1 MFRAPLACGQ
11 LKTGESITKPFK
23 GNFTMNTVTTMNT
36 AVKTASV
43 SLVVDNEVAKMTLR
57 EIADLIGVRFSN
69 LETSMNR
76 LVERQVIRK
85 PATQNFEKINNLG
98 FAVTVKDYV
107 FEGEQGRLDSIV
119 LIAQNVPEFTRQLVD
134 RWNYLEEKLKTANNT
149 PVNPY
154 ADFEETD
161 WIELALDEKRKNK
174 KLIELHIRKSV
185 DSHSMTRLLGAKKGA
200 TKVKEALTAL
210 RTAGYIERVYDENN
224 KPCGYVA
231 NDSSLSFCRM
241 NAHYQLEFTVDVLP
255 VLVELGVLEEE
266 QKATL
271 KLPQPNNTILIQNKA
286 AKQIR
291 ESGNV
296 ISLVDFGI

>member
-1 MFRAPLACGQ
+1 
-11 LKTGESITKPFK
+11 
-23 GNFTMNTVTTMNT
+23 MNTVTTMNT

-149 PVNPY
+149 PANPY

-161 WIELALDEKRKNK
+161 WIELALKKTRENK
-174 KLIELHIRKSV
+174 KLIELHVRKSV

-255 VLVELGVLEEE
+255 VLVELGILEEE

>member
-1 MFRAPLACGQ
+1 
-11 LKTGESITKPFK
+11 
-23 GNFTMNTVTTMNT
+23 MNTVTAMNT

-43 SLVVDNEVAKMTLR
+43 SLVVDNTKPLTMSSRQIAEFTGKEHKNVKADIVKMFKALELDALKSQRIYFDQYGREQTEYHLDEEMTLTLVTGYDVKR
-57 EIADLIGVRFSN
+57 RMVVIQEWK
-69 LETSMNR
+69 R
-76 LVERQVIRK
+76 LKEE
-85 PATQNFEKINNLG
+85 N
-98 FAVTVKDYV
+98 
-107 FEGEQGRLDSIV
+107 
-119 LIAQNVPEFTRQLVD
+119 
-134 RWNYLEEKLKTANNT
+134 EKLRQERLA
-149 PVNPY
+149 VNPY

-161 WIELALDEKRKNK
+161 WIELALKKTRENK
-174 KLIELHIRKSV
+174 KLIELHVRKSV

-271 KLPQPNNTILIQNKA
+271 NLPKPNNTILIQNKA
-286 AKQIR
+286 AERLRQ
-291 ESGNV
+291 NV
-296 ISLVDFGI
+296 GSLEVFGL

>member
-1 MFRAPLACGQ
+1 
-11 LKTGESITKPFK
+11 
-23 GNFTMNTVTTMNT
+23 MNTVTVMNT
-36 AVKTASV
+36 AVKPAFTPMV
-43 SLVVDNEVAKMTLR
+43 IDNEVAKMTLR

-69 LETSMNR
+69 LEVSMNR

-134 RWNYLEEKLKTANNT
+134 RWNYLEEKLKNANNT

-154 ADFEETD
+154 EHFEETD
-161 WIELALDEKRKNK
+161 WIELALKKTRENK
-174 KLIELHIRKSV
+174 KLIELHVRKSV

-255 VLVELGVLEEE
+255 VLVELGVLEKE

-296 ISLVDFGI
+296 ISLADFGI

>member
-1 MFRAPLACGQ
+1 
-11 LKTGESITKPFK
+11 
-23 GNFTMNTVTTMNT
+23 MNTVTVMNT
-36 AVKTASV
+36 AKTASV
-43 SLVVDNEVAKMTLR
+43 SLVVDNTKPLTMSSRQIAEFTGKEHKNVKRDIKSMLDALELDVLSFERTYLDQCGREQTEYHLDEEMTLTLVTGYDVKR
-57 EIADLIGVRFSN
+57 RMVVIQEWK
-69 LETSMNR
+69 R
-76 LVERQVIRK
+76 LKEE
-85 PATQNFEKINNLG
+85 N
-98 FAVTVKDYV
+98 
-107 FEGEQGRLDSIV
+107 
-119 LIAQNVPEFTRQLVD
+119 
-134 RWNYLEEKLKTANNT
+134 EKLRST

-161 WIELALDEKRKNK
+161 WIELALKKTRENK
-174 KLIELHIRKSV
+174 KLIELHVRKSV

-271 KLPQPNNTILIQNKA
+271 NLPKPNNTILIQNKA
-286 AKQIR
+286 AERLRQ
-291 ESGNV
+291 NV
-296 ISLVDFGI
+296 GSLEVFGL

>member
-1 MFRAPLACGQ
+1 
-11 LKTGESITKPFK
+11 
-23 GNFTMNTVTTMNT
+23 MNTVTTMNT

-43 SLVVDNEVAKMTLR
+43 SLVVDNTKPLTMSSRQIAEFTDKKHSNVMRDIR
-57 EIADLIGVRFSN
+57 EMYESLGIIDQLKTEF
-69 LETSMNR
+69 
-76 LVERQVIRK
+76 VER
-85 PATQNFEKINNLG
+85 INNLG
-98 FAVTVKDYV
+98 YAVKEPVYHLDEEMTLTLVTGYDVKRRMV
-107 FEGEQGRLDSIV
+107 VIQEWKRLKEE
-119 LIAQNVPEFTRQLVD
+119 N
-134 RWNYLEEKLKTANNT
+134 EKLRQERLA
-149 PVNPY
+149 VNPY

-161 WIELALDEKRKNK
+161 WIELALKKTRENK
-174 KLIELHIRKSV
+174 KLIELHVRKSV

-271 KLPQPNNTILIQNKA
+271 NLPKPNNTILIQNKA
-286 AKQIR
+286 AERLRQ
-291 ESGNV
+291 NV
-296 ISLVDFGI
+296 GSLEVFGL

>member
-1 MFRAPLACGQ
+1 
-11 LKTGESITKPFK
+11 
-23 GNFTMNTVTTMNT
+23 MNTVTVMNT
-36 AVKTASV
+36 AKTASV

>member
-1 MFRAPLACGQ
+1 
-11 LKTGESITKPFK
+11 
-23 GNFTMNTVTTMNT
+23 MNTVTTMNT
-36 AVKTASV
+36 AKTASV
-43 SLVVDNEVAKMTLR
+43 SLVVDNTKPLTMSSRQIAEFTDKKHSNVMRDIR
-57 EIADLIGVRFSN
+57 EMYESLGIIDQLKTEF
-69 LETSMNR
+69 
-76 LVERQVIRK
+76 VER
-85 PATQNFEKINNLG
+85 INNLG
-98 FAVTVKDYV
+98 YAVKEPVYHLDEEMTLTLVTGYDVKRRMIV
-107 FEGEQGRLDSIV
+107 IQEWKRLKEE
-119 LIAQNVPEFTRQLVD
+119 N
-134 RWNYLEEKLKTANNT
+134 EKLRQERLA
-149 PVNPY
+149 VNPY

-161 WIELALDEKRKNK
+161 WIELALKKTRENK
-174 KLIELHIRKSV
+174 KLIELHVRKSV

-255 VLVELGVLEEE
+255 VLVELGILEEE

>member
-1 MFRAPLACGQ
+1 
-11 LKTGESITKPFK
+11 
-23 GNFTMNTVTTMNT
+23 MNTVTTMNT
-36 AVKTASV
+36 AIKPASV

-200 TKVKEALTAL
+200 TKVKQALTAL

>member
-1 MFRAPLACGQ
+1 
-11 LKTGESITKPFK
+11 
-23 GNFTMNTVTTMNT
+23 MNTVTTMNT

-43 SLVVDNEVAKMTLR
+43 SLVVDNTKPLTMSSRQIAEFTDKKHSNVMRDIR
-57 EIADLIGVRFSN
+57 EMYESLGIIDQLKTEF
-69 LETSMNR
+69 
-76 LVERQVIRK
+76 VER
-85 PATQNFEKINNLG
+85 INNLG
-98 FAVTVKDYV
+98 YAVKEPVYHLDEEMTLTLVTGYDVKRRMV
-107 FEGEQGRLDSIV
+107 VIQEWKRLKEE
-119 LIAQNVPEFTRQLVD
+119 N
-134 RWNYLEEKLKTANNT
+134 EKLRQERLA
-149 PVNPY
+149 VNPY

-161 WIELALDEKRKNK
+161 WIELALKKTRENK
-174 KLIELHIRKSV
+174 KLIELHVRKSV

-255 VLVELGVLEEE
+255 VLVELGILEEE

-271 KLPQPNNTILIQNKA
+271 NLPKPNNTILIQNKA

>member
-1 MFRAPLACGQ
+1 
-11 LKTGESITKPFK
+11 
-23 GNFTMNTVTTMNT
+23 MNTVTVMNT
-36 AVKTASV
+36 AVKPAFTPMV
-43 SLVVDNEVAKMTLR
+43 IDNEVAKMTLR

-69 LETSMNR
+69 LEVSMNR

-134 RWNYLEEKLKTANNT
+134 RWNYLEEKLKNANNI

-154 ADFEETD
+154 EHFEETD
-161 WIELALDEKRKNK
+161 WIELALKKTRENK
-174 KLIELHIRKSV
+174 KLIELHVRKSV

-286 AKQIR
+286 AERLRQNA
-291 ESGNV
+291 G
-296 ISLVDFGI
+296 SLEVFGL

>member
-1 MFRAPLACGQ
+1 
-11 LKTGESITKPFK
+11 
-23 GNFTMNTVTTMNT
+23 MNTVTVMNT
-36 AVKTASV
+36 AKPASM
-43 SLVVDNEVAKMTLR
+43 SLVVDNTKPLTMSSRQIAEFTDKKHSNVMRDIR
-57 EIADLIGVRFSN
+57 EMYESLGIIDQLKTEF
-69 LETSMNR
+69 
-76 LVERQVIRK
+76 VER
-85 PATQNFEKINNLG
+85 INNLG
-98 FAVTVKDYV
+98 YAVKEPVYHLDEEMTLTLVTGYDVKRRMV
-107 FEGEQGRLDSIV
+107 VIQEWKRLKEE
-119 LIAQNVPEFTRQLVD
+119 N
-134 RWNYLEEKLKTANNT
+134 EKLRQERLA
-149 PVNPY
+149 VNPY

-161 WIELALDEKRKNK
+161 WIELALKKTRENK
-174 KLIELHIRKSV
+174 KLIELHVRKSV

-255 VLVELGVLEEE
+255 VLVELGILEEE

>member
-1 MFRAPLACGQ
+1 
-11 LKTGESITKPFK
+11 
-23 GNFTMNTVTTMNT
+23 MNTVTVMNT
-36 AVKTASV
+36 AKTASV
-43 SLVVDNEVAKMTLR
+43 SLVVDNTKPLTMSSRQIAEFTDKKHSNVMRDIR
-57 EIADLIGVRFSN
+57 EMYESLGIIDQLKTEF
-69 LETSMNR
+69 
-76 LVERQVIRK
+76 VER
-85 PATQNFEKINNLG
+85 INNLG
-98 FAVTVKDYV
+98 YAVKEPVYHLDEEMTLTLVTGYDVKRRMIV
-107 FEGEQGRLDSIV
+107 IQEWKRLKEE
-119 LIAQNVPEFTRQLVD
+119 N
-134 RWNYLEEKLKTANNT
+134 EKLRQERLA
-149 PVNPY
+149 VNPY

-255 VLVELGVLEEE
+255 VLVELGILEEE

-271 KLPQPNNTILIQNKA
+271 NLPKPNNTILIQNKA
-286 AKQIR
+286 AERLRQ
-291 ESGNV
+291 NV
-296 ISLVDFGI
+296 GSLEHFGL

>member
-1 MFRAPLACGQ
+1 
-11 LKTGESITKPFK
+11 
-23 GNFTMNTVTTMNT
+23 MNTVTTMNT

-43 SLVVDNEVAKMTLR
+43 SLVVDNTKPLTMSSRQIAEFTDKKHSNVMRDIR
-57 EIADLIGVRFSN
+57 EMYESLGIIDQLKTEF
-69 LETSMNR
+69 
-76 LVERQVIRK
+76 VER
-85 PATQNFEKINNLG
+85 INNLG
-98 FAVTVKDYV
+98 YAVKEPVYHLDEEMTLALVTGYDVKRRMV
-107 FEGEQGRLDSIV
+107 VIQEWKRLKEE
-119 LIAQNVPEFTRQLVD
+119 N
-134 RWNYLEEKLKTANNT
+134 EKLRQERLA
-149 PVNPY
+149 VNPY

-161 WIELALDEKRKNK
+161 WIELALKKTRENK
-174 KLIELHIRKSV
+174 KLIELHVRKSV

-255 VLVELGVLEEE
+255 VLVELGILEEE

-271 KLPQPNNTILIQNKA
+271 NLPKPNNTILIQNKA
-286 AKQIR
+286 AERLRQ
-291 ESGNV
+291 NV
-296 ISLVDFGI
+296 GSLEVFGL

>member
-1 MFRAPLACGQ
+1 
-11 LKTGESITKPFK
+11 
-23 GNFTMNTVTTMNT
+23 MNTVKTMNT

-43 SLVVDNEVAKMTLR
+43 SLVVDNTKPLTMSSLQIAEFTGKKHFHVMRDIR
-57 EIADLIGVRFSN
+57 EMLYSLGISEESKSGFV
-69 LETSMNR
+69 
-76 LVERQVIRK
+76 
-85 PATQNFEKINNLG
+85 EKINNLG
-98 FAVTVKDYV
+98 FAVKEPVFHLDEELTLTLVTGYDVKRRMV
-107 FEGEQGRLDSIV
+107 VIQEWKRLKEE
-119 LIAQNVPEFTRQLVD
+119 N
-134 RWNYLEEKLKTANNT
+134 EKLRQERLA
-149 PVNPY
+149 VNPY

-161 WIELALDEKRKNK
+161 WIELALKKTRENK
-174 KLIELHIRKSV
+174 KLIELHVRKSV

-255 VLVELGVLEEE
+255 VLVELGILEEE

-271 KLPQPNNTILIQNKA
+271 NLPKPNNTILIQNKA
-286 AKQIR
+286 AERLRQ
-291 ESGNV
+291 NV
-296 ISLVDFGI
+296 GSLEVFGL

>member
-1 MFRAPLACGQ
+1 
-11 LKTGESITKPFK
+11 
-23 GNFTMNTVTTMNT
+23 MNTVTTMNT

-43 SLVVDNEVAKMTLR
+43 SLVVDNTKPLTMSSRQIAEFTDKKHSNVMRDIR
-57 EIADLIGVRFSN
+57 EMYESLGIIDQLKTEF
-69 LETSMNR
+69 
-76 LVERQVIRK
+76 VER
-85 PATQNFEKINNLG
+85 INNLG
-98 FAVTVKDYV
+98 YAVKEPVYHLDEEMTLTLVTGYDVKRRMIV
-107 FEGEQGRLDSIV
+107 IQEWKRLKEE
-119 LIAQNVPEFTRQLVD
+119 N
-134 RWNYLEEKLKTANNT
+134 EKLRQERLAA
-149 PVNPY
+149 NPY

-161 WIELALDEKRKNK
+161 WIELALKKTRENK
-174 KLIELHIRKSV
+174 KLIELHVRKSV

-255 VLVELGVLEEE
+255 VLVELGILEEE

-286 AKQIR
+286 AERLRQ
-291 ESGNV
+291 NV
-296 ISLVDFGI
+296 GSLEVFGL

>member
-1 MFRAPLACGQ
+1 
-11 LKTGESITKPFK
+11 
-23 GNFTMNTVTTMNT
+23 MNTVTAMNT

-286 AKQIR
+286 AERLRQ
-291 ESGNV
+291 NV
-296 ISLVDFGI
+296 GSLEVFGL

>member
-1 MFRAPLACGQ
+1 
-11 LKTGESITKPFK
+11 
-23 GNFTMNTVTTMNT
+23 MNTVTAMNT

-43 SLVVDNEVAKMTLR
+43 SLVVDNTKPLTMSSRQIAEFTDKKHSNVMRDIR
-57 EIADLIGVRFSN
+57 EMYESLGIIDQLKTEF
-69 LETSMNR
+69 
-76 LVERQVIRK
+76 VER
-85 PATQNFEKINNLG
+85 INNLG
-98 FAVTVKDYV
+98 YAVKEPVYHLDEEMTLTLVTGYDVKRRMV
-107 FEGEQGRLDSIV
+107 VIQEWKRLKEE
-119 LIAQNVPEFTRQLVD
+119 N
-134 RWNYLEEKLKTANNT
+134 EKLRQERLAA
-149 PVNPY
+149 NPY

-161 WIELALDEKRKNK
+161 WIELALKKTRENK
-174 KLIELHIRKSV
+174 KLIELHVRKSV

-255 VLVELGVLEEE
+255 VLVELGILEEE

-271 KLPQPNNTILIQNKA
+271 NLPKPNNTILIQNKA
-286 AKQIR
+286 AERLRQ
-291 ESGNV
+291 NV
-296 ISLVDFGI
+296 GSLEVFGL

>member
-1 MFRAPLACGQ
+1 
-11 LKTGESITKPFK
+11 
-23 GNFTMNTVTTMNT
+23 MNTVTVMNT
-36 AVKTASV
+36 AKPASM
-43 SLVVDNEVAKMTLR
+43 SLVVDNTKPLTMSSRQIAEFTDKKHSNVMRDIR
-57 EIADLIGVRFSN
+57 EMYESLGIIDQLKTEF
-69 LETSMNR
+69 
-76 LVERQVIRK
+76 VER
-85 PATQNFEKINNLG
+85 INNLG
-98 FAVTVKDYV
+98 YAVKEPVYHLDEEMTLTLVTGYDVKRRMIV
-107 FEGEQGRLDSIV
+107 IQEWKRLKEE
-119 LIAQNVPEFTRQLVD
+119 N
-134 RWNYLEEKLKTANNT
+134 EKLRQERLAA
-149 PVNPY
+149 NPY

-161 WIELALDEKRKNK
+161 WIELALKKTRENK
-174 KLIELHIRKSV
+174 KLIELHVRKSV

-255 VLVELGVLEEE
+255 VLVELGILEEE

-271 KLPQPNNTILIQNKA
+271 NLPKPNNTILIQNKA

>member
-1 MFRAPLACGQ
+1 
-11 LKTGESITKPFK
+11 
-23 GNFTMNTVTTMNT
+23 MNTVTVMNT

-43 SLVVDNEVAKMTLR
+43 SLVVDNTKPLTMSSRQIAEFTGKKHFHVMRDIR
-57 EIADLIGVRFSN
+57 EMLDSLGIDHASKTGFV
-69 LETSMNR
+69 
-76 LVERQVIRK
+76 
-85 PATQNFEKINNLG
+85 EKINHLG
-98 FAVTVKDYV
+98 FAVKEPV
-107 FEGEQGRLDSIV
+107 FHLDEELTLTLVTGYDVNRRLVVIQEWKR
-119 LIAQNVPEFTRQLVD
+119 LKEEN
-134 RWNYLEEKLKTANNT
+134 EKLRQERLA
-149 PVNPY
+149 VNPY

-161 WIELALDEKRKNK
+161 WIELALKKTRENK
-174 KLIELHIRKSV
+174 KLIELHVRKSV

-271 KLPQPNNTILIQNKA
+271 NLPKPNNTILIQNKA
-286 AKQIR
+286 AERLRQ
-291 ESGNV
+291 NV
-296 ISLVDFGI
+296 GSLEVFGL

>member
-1 MFRAPLACGQ
+1 
-11 LKTGESITKPFK
+11 
-23 GNFTMNTVTTMNT
+23 MNTVKTMTT
-36 AVKTASV
+36 KTASV
-43 SLVVDNEVAKMTLR
+43 SLVVDNTKPLTMSSRQIAEFTDKKHSNVMRDIR
-57 EIADLIGVRFSN
+57 EMYESLGIIDQLKTEF
-69 LETSMNR
+69 
-76 LVERQVIRK
+76 VER
-85 PATQNFEKINNLG
+85 INNLG
-98 FAVTVKDYV
+98 YAVKEPVYHLDEEMTLTLVTGYDVKRRMV
-107 FEGEQGRLDSIV
+107 VIQEWKRLKEE
-119 LIAQNVPEFTRQLVD
+119 N
-134 RWNYLEEKLKTANNT
+134 EKLRQERLA
-149 PVNPY
+149 VNPY

-161 WIELALDEKRKNK
+161 WIELALKKTRENK
-174 KLIELHIRKSV
+174 KLIELHVRKSV

-271 KLPQPNNTILIQNKA
+271 NLPKPNNTILIQNKA

>member
-1 MFRAPLACGQ
+1 
-11 LKTGESITKPFK
+11 
-23 GNFTMNTVTTMNT
+23 MNTVKNMNT

-43 SLVVDNEVAKMTLR
+43 SLVVDNTKPLTMSSLQIAEFTGKKHFHVMRDIR
-57 EIADLIGVRFSN
+57 EMLDSLGISEESKSGFV
-69 LETSMNR
+69 
-76 LVERQVIRK
+76 
-85 PATQNFEKINNLG
+85 EKINNLG
-98 FAVTVKDYV
+98 FAVKEPVFHLDEELTLTLVTGYDVKRRMV
-107 FEGEQGRLDSIV
+107 VIQEWKRLKEE
-119 LIAQNVPEFTRQLVD
+119 N
-134 RWNYLEEKLKTANNT
+134 EKLRQERLA
-149 PVNPY
+149 VNPY

-161 WIELALDEKRKNK
+161 WIELALKKTRENK
-174 KLIELHIRKSV
+174 KLIELHVRKSV

-255 VLVELGVLEEE
+255 VLVELGILEEE

-271 KLPQPNNTILIQNKA
+271 NLPKPNNTILIQNKA
-286 AKQIR
+286 AERLRQ
-291 ESGNV
+291 NV
-296 ISLVDFGI
+296 GSLEVFGL